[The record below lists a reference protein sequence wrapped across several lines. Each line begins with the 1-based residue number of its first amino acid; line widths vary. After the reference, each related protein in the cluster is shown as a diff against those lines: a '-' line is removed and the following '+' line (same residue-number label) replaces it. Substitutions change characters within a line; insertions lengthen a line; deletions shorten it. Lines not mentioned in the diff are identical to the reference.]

1 MALSGCFGDDRKS
14 SGSVE
19 PTVPSPEVEPTV
31 PSPEVEPTV
40 PSPEVEPTVP
50 SPEVE
55 SKDIFSVELNIPDS
69 VTQNTVF
76 TMAATPKENEGAVSY
91 QWSLNNTVVSEDA
104 IHHTMLPA
112 LGDHMLTIVATNAEG
127 NEYTQSTTISVIAQP
142 SLNPDFSFSINV
154 SDKAGFSVQEVP
166 VTING
171 TTVITD
177 QYGLAQFDDISQ
189 TALMLVSA
197 SKEGYL
203 TQTYQ
208 YSFDAAQENAMA
220 TLTLQNINPVSHIVD
235 SSEAVDITETELHT
249 KLTLAANSF
258 VDAEGNAVTGEV
270 DITIT
275 PIDIRAVDN
284 AFLGGG
290 QALTD
295 SGETVAL
302 ISTGM
307 ADYQFSQNGSEVS
320 LAEGMSAT
328 IEMDLAATTGDDG
341 RVFAEGDT
349 IEMWWFDSET
359 GFWIED
365 GVGTVQVSDTSE
377 TGLKLVATVNHFTTW
392 NWDYYKQDDRS
403 SITFKCLKNGLPLA
417 ADESCNITAEST
429 SINRQFIASSEGITV
444 LNTPPNVTYSVTANS
459 GNGNPFWAGRITVT
473 TVAGENTAIVNMQS
487 AEVKIGYVQC
497 RVINNAVTSIVPCNT
512 VISAGSIAD
521 QNIDSTNSNNFRA
534 AFPYVQGDELDITA
548 TIVGGLNQM
557 IAVDTNI
564 INGTL
569 DIEFVFDI
577 QHGSLQCSATL
588 DGSDMQ
594 YFPCAALVTDDDESS
609 FYIFDEDF
617 SGTPLKALFT
627 YPQDTQSLFFHIAS
641 IFDDARI
648 DDLESDGVYFS
659 GQGTEVAID
668 LTVDAATAHVTYEVQ
683 SKNVYRL
690 ECINE
695 AGENVDCNI
704 RLEGASETVI
714 FEGSIDKLTNSEILP
729 TWMNSKILV
738 ENPLEGSGYA
748 EIFTSGQYLRAD
760 GYAVDAANGVITFT
774 LVELPQ

>member
-1 MALSGCFGDDRKS
+1 
-14 SGSVE
+14 
-19 PTVPSPEVEPTV
+19 
-31 PSPEVEPTV
+31 
-40 PSPEVEPTVP
+40 
-50 SPEVE
+50 
-55 SKDIFSVELNIPDS
+55 
-69 VTQNTVF
+69 
-76 TMAATPKENEGAVSY
+76 
-91 QWSLNNTVVSEDA
+91 
-104 IHHTMLPA
+104 
-112 LGDHMLTIVATNAEG
+112 
-127 NEYTQSTTISVIAQP
+127 
-142 SLNPDFSFSINV
+142 
-154 SDKAGFSVQEVP
+154 
-166 VTING
+166 
-171 TTVITD
+171 
-177 QYGLAQFDDISQ
+177 
-189 TALMLVSA
+189 
-197 SKEGYL
+197 
-203 TQTYQ
+203 
-208 YSFDAAQENAMA
+208 
-220 TLTLQNINPVSHIVD
+220 
-235 SSEAVDITETELHT
+235 
-249 KLTLAANSF
+249 
-258 VDAEGNAVTGEV
+258 
-270 DITIT
+270 
-275 PIDIRAVDN
+275 
-284 AFLGGG
+284 
-290 QALTD
+290 
-295 SGETVAL
+295 
-302 ISTGM
+302 
-307 ADYQFSQNGSEVS
+307 
-320 LAEGMSAT
+320 
-328 IEMDLAATTGDDG
+328 
-341 RVFAEGDT
+341 
-349 IEMWWFDSET
+349 
-359 GFWIED
+359 
-365 GVGTVQVSDTSE
+365 
-377 TGLKLVATVNHFTTW
+377 
-392 NWDYYKQDDRS
+392 
-403 SITFKCLKNGLPLA
+403 
-417 ADESCNITAEST
+417 
-429 SINRQFIASSEGITV
+429 
-444 LNTPPNVTYSVTANS
+444 
-459 GNGNPFWAGRITVT
+459 
-473 TVAGENTAIVNMQS
+473 MQS

-683 SKNVYRL
+683 SENVYRL